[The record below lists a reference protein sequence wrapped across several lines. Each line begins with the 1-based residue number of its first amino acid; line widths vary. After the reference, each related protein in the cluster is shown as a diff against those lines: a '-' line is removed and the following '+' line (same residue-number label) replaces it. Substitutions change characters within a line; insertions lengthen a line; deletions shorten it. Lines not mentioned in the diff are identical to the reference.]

1 MAESM
6 NLLRKNFQRKNLFVN
21 LTLVLAGV
29 FLFLPLISATEFSL
43 RDGGSDKH
51 SLISYKWII
60 EQDGFLE
67 NLGITMRV
75 MGLAVVLTLIL
86 MVPTV
91 TWLHLSGQR
100 YKKLL
105 EVLTMLP
112 LIIPVV
118 ALATGAQL
126 ALPTFVHGT
135 VYELSFLYVVIS
147 MPYTYRALDIGM
159 SSKPLAT
166 LVAAAKSLGASWLK
180 VMTNVIIPTILPSM
194 FAALFMTI
202 TLSLGEF
209 TLAQLLHWTT
219 FPTWITNV
227 SQQNILGATALA
239 VGTLVFAWALL
250 YAFTFLDRNN
260 SQQIVEE
267 E

>member
-1 MAESM
+1 MAAVIST
-6 NLLRKNFQRKNLFVN
+6 LRKNLPANLA
-21 LTLVLAGV
+21 LLVAGL

-43 RDGGSDKH
+43 RDGGPDKH
-51 SLISYKWII
+51 SLISYRWII
-60 EQDGFLE
+60 EQPGFGE
-67 NLGITMRV
+67 NLGITFRV
-75 MGLAVVLTLIL
+75 MLLALFLTLIL

-91 TWLHLSGQR
+91 TWLHLSGQQ
-100 YKKLL
+100 YKRLVDL
-105 EVLTMLP
+105 MTMLP

-126 ALPTFVHGT
+126 ALPGFIHET

-159 SSKPLAT
+159 SAKPLAT
-166 LVAAAKSLGASWLK
+166 LVAAARNLGAPWIK
-180 VMTNVIIPTILPSM
+180 VMSKVIVPSILPSI
-194 FAALFMTI
+194 FAALFMTV

-239 VGTLVFAWALL
+239 VGSLIFAWALL
-250 YAFTFLDRNN
+250 YSFTFLDRQPTQNAVN
-260 SQQIVEE
+260 EE
-267 E
+267 

>member
-1 MAESM
+1 MI
-6 NLLRKNFQRKNLFVN
+6 NIRKGAFVN
-21 LTLVLAGV
+21 ITLALSAV
-29 FLFLPLISATEFSL
+29 FLFLPLIAATEFSL
-43 RDGGSDKH
+43 RDGGTNKH
-51 SLISYKWII
+51 SLISYRWII
-60 EQDGFLE
+60 SQPGFLE
-67 NLGITMRV
+67 NLGITSRV
-75 MGLAVVLTLIL
+75 MLLAVALTLIL

-91 TWLHLSGQR
+91 TWLHLTGQR

-126 ALPTFVHGT
+126 ALPGFVHGT
-135 VYELSFLYVVIS
+135 VYELSFLYVVVS

-166 LVAAAKSLGASWLK
+166 LVAAAKSLGAPWLN
-180 VMTNVIIPTILPSM
+180 VMAQVILPTILPSM

-239 VGTLVFAWALL
+239 VGSLFFAWALL
-250 YAFTFLDRNN
+250 YIFTFLDRNQ

>member
-1 MAESM
+1 VAAAMI
-6 NLLRKNFQRKNLFVN
+6 NIRKNLIPNISLFI
-21 LTLVLAGV
+21 AAV
-29 FLFLPLISATEFSL
+29 FLFLPLLAATEFSM
-43 RDGGSDKH
+43 RDGGTDKH
-51 SLISYKWII
+51 SLISYRWII
-60 EQDGFLE
+60 DQSGFGE
-67 NLGITMRV
+67 NLGITFRV
-75 MGLAVVLTLIL
+75 MLLALVLTLAL

-91 TWLHLSGQR
+91 TWLHLSGQQ
-100 YKKLL
+100 YKRLVD
-105 EVLTMLP
+105 VLTMLP

-126 ALPTFVHGT
+126 ALPGFVHGT

-159 SSKPLAT
+159 SARPLVT
-166 LVAAAKSLGASWLK
+166 LVAAARNLGAPWLK
-180 VMTNVIIPTILPSM
+180 VMSRVIVPSILPSI
-194 FAALFMTI
+194 FAALFMTV

-239 VGTLVFAWALL
+239 VGSLLFAWALL
-250 YAFTFLDRNN
+250 YSFTFLDRQPIQNAVN
-260 SQQIVEE
+260 EE
-267 E
+267 

>member
-1 MAESM
+1 MAAVIRQ
-6 NLLRKNFQRKNLFVN
+6 LRKNSPANLA
-21 LTLVLAGV
+21 LLVAGL
-29 FLFLPLISATEFSL
+29 FLFLPLIAATEFSL
-43 RDGGSDKH
+43 RDGGPDKH
-51 SLISYKWII
+51 SLISYRWII
-60 EQDGFLE
+60 EQPGFGE
-67 NLGITMRV
+67 NLGITFRV
-75 MGLAVVLTLIL
+75 MLLALFLTLIL

-91 TWLHLSGQR
+91 TWLHLSGQQ
-100 YKKLL
+100 YKRL
-105 EVLTMLP
+105 VDVMTMLP

-126 ALPTFVHGT
+126 ALPGFLHET

-159 SSKPLAT
+159 SAKPLAT
-166 LVAAAKSLGASWLK
+166 LVAAARNLGAPWIK
-180 VMTNVIIPTILPSM
+180 VMSKVIIPSILPSI
-194 FAALFMTI
+194 FAALFMTV

-239 VGTLVFAWALL
+239 VGSLIFAWALL
-250 YAFTFLDRNN
+250 YSFTFLDRQPTQNAVN
-260 SQQIVEE
+260 EE
-267 E
+267 

>member
-1 MAESM
+1 MATMISKLRS
-6 NLLRKNFQRKNLFVN
+6 NLPANFAL
-21 LTLVLAGV
+21 LVAGL
-29 FLFLPLISATEFSL
+29 FLFLPLIAATEFSL
-43 RDGGSDKH
+43 RDGGQDKH
-51 SLISYKWII
+51 SLISYRWII
-60 EQDGFLE
+60 EQPGFGE
-67 NLGITMRV
+67 NLGITFRV
-75 MGLAVVLTLIL
+75 MLLALFITLIL

-91 TWLHLSGQR
+91 TWLHLSGQQ
-100 YKKLL
+100 YKRL
-105 EVLTMLP
+105 VDVMTMLP

-126 ALPTFVHGT
+126 ALPGFIHGS

-159 SSKPLAT
+159 SARPLAT
-166 LVAAAKSLGASWLK
+166 LVAAARNLGAPWIK
-180 VMTNVIIPTILPSM
+180 VMTKVIVPSILPSI
-194 FAALFMTI
+194 FAALFMTV

-239 VGTLVFAWALL
+239 VGSLIFAWALL
-250 YAFTFLDRNN
+250 YIFTFLDRQPTENAVN
-260 SQQIVEE
+260 EE
-267 E
+267 

>member
-1 MAESM
+1 MAAAM
-6 NLLRKNFQRKNLFVN
+6 INLRKNLGPNLG
-21 LTLVLAGV
+21 LTLAAI
-29 FLFLPLISATEFSL
+29 FLFLPLVAATEFSL
-43 RDGGSDKH
+43 RDGGTTKH
-51 SLISYKWII
+51 SLISYRWIVD
-60 EQDGFLE
+60 QTGFKE
-67 NLGITMRV
+67 NLGITFRV
-75 MGLAVVLTLIL
+75 MLLAVFLTLAL

-91 TWLHLSGQR
+91 TWLHLSGQQ
-100 YKKLL
+100 YKRL
-105 EVLTMLP
+105 VDILTMLP

-126 ALPTFVHGT
+126 ALPGFIHGS

-159 SSKPLAT
+159 SARPLAT
-166 LVAAAKSLGASWLK
+166 LVAAARNLGAPWMK
-180 VMTNVIIPTILPSM
+180 VMSKVIVPSILPSI
-194 FAALFMTI
+194 FAALFMTV

-239 VGTLVFAWALL
+239 VASLLFAWALL
-250 YAFTFLDRNN
+250 YIFTFLDRQPIQNAVN
-260 SQQIVEE
+260 EE
-267 E
+267 

>member
-1 MAESM
+1 MIQF
-6 NLLRKNFQRKNLFVN
+6 RRNFFVN
-21 LTLVLAGV
+21 ITLAISAV
-29 FLFLPLISATEFSL
+29 FLFLPLIAATEFSL
-43 RDGGSDKH
+43 RDGGVEKH
-51 SLISYKWII
+51 SLVSYRWII
-60 EQDGFLE
+60 SQEGFLE

-75 MGLAVVLTLIL
+75 TLLAVALTLAL

-91 TWLHLSGQR
+91 TWLHLSGQK
-100 YKKLL
+100 YKKSL
-105 EVLTMLP
+105 EVMTMLP

-126 ALPTFVHGT
+126 ALPGFVHGN
-135 VYELSFLYVVIS
+135 VYELSFLYVVVS

-166 LVAAAKSLGASWLK
+166 LVAAAKSLGAPWLQ
-180 VMTNVIIPTILPSM
+180 VMSKVIIPTILPSI

-239 VGTLVFAWALL
+239 VGSLLFAWTLL
-250 YAFTFLDRNN
+250 YTFTFLDRNN
-260 SQQIVEE
+260 SQLVGEE

>member
-1 MAESM
+1 MAAVTSK
-6 NLLRKNFQRKNLFVN
+6 LRKNLPANLA
-21 LTLVLAGV
+21 LLVAGL
-29 FLFLPLISATEFSL
+29 FLFLPLIAATEFSL
-43 RDGGSDKH
+43 RDGGPDKH
-51 SLISYKWII
+51 SLISYRWII
-60 EQDGFLE
+60 EQPGFGE
-67 NLGITMRV
+67 NLGITFRV
-75 MGLAVVLTLIL
+75 MLLALFLTLIL

-91 TWLHLSGQR
+91 TWLHLSGQQ
-100 YKKLL
+100 YKRL
-105 EVLTMLP
+105 VDVMTMLP

-126 ALPTFVHGT
+126 ALPGFIHET

-159 SSKPLAT
+159 SAKPLAT
-166 LVAAAKSLGASWLK
+166 LVAAARNLGAPWIK
-180 VMTNVIIPTILPSM
+180 VMSKVIVPSILPSI
-194 FAALFMTI
+194 FAALFMTV

-239 VGTLVFAWALL
+239 VGSLIFAWALL
-250 YAFTFLDRNN
+250 YSFTFLDRQPTQNAVN
-260 SQQIVEE
+260 EE
-267 E
+267 

>member
-1 MAESM
+1 MASAMM
-6 NLLRKNFQRKNLFVN
+6 NLRKNLDANIA
-21 LTLVLAGV
+21 LAIAAI
-29 FLFLPLISATEFSL
+29 FLFLPLIAATEFSL
-43 RDGGSDKH
+43 RDGGTEKH
-51 SLISYKWII
+51 SLISYRWILD
-60 EQDGFLE
+60 QTGFSE

-75 MGLAVVLTLIL
+75 MALAVTLTLIL

-91 TWLHLSGQR
+91 TWLHLGGEQ
-100 YKKLL
+100 YKRLVD
-105 EVLTMLP
+105 VLTMLP

-126 ALPTFVHGT
+126 ALPGFVHGT
-135 VYELSFLYVVIS
+135 VYELSFLYVVVS

-159 SSKPLAT
+159 SARPLAT
-166 LVAAAKSLGASWLK
+166 LVAAARNLGASWIN
-180 VMTNVIIPTILPSM
+180 VMWRVIVPSILPSI

-209 TLAQLLHWTT
+209 TLAQLLHWNT

-239 VGTLVFAWALL
+239 VGSLFFAWLLL
-250 YAFTFLDRNN
+250 YIFTFLDRQPTQNAVN
-260 SQQIVEE
+260 EE
-267 E
+267 